1 MTKRERIKDMVERI
15 REHIENAKYGYDI
28 TDQRFIIKYRN
39 DQVVYINE
47 YDIPEKICLN
57 ISKIDY
63 IMAADGFDSW
73 DTKGKSWFKDF
84 AHGRFDCFKGYV
96 FDPNENLDS
105 IEQWDM
111 YVSNILGE

>member
-1 MTKRERIKDMVERI
+1 
-15 REHIENAKYGYDI
+15 
-28 TDQRFIIKYRN
+28 
-39 DQVVYINE
+39 
-47 YDIPEKICLN
+47 
-57 ISKIDY
+57 
-63 IMAADGFDSW
+63 MAADGFDSW